1 MLLVVICRWC
11 DVDVCRDPGNV
22 STSII
27 AQHTVSWFESCTR
40 QGVWV
45 CDPEFAS
52 RGLCAIARDNGRTT

>member
-27 AQHTVSWFESCTR
+27 INIPFESCVDT
-40 QGVWV
+40 GVRV
-45 CDPEFAS
+45 CEPEFVS
-52 RGLCAIARDNGRTT
+52 QGHRVKARDNGRTT